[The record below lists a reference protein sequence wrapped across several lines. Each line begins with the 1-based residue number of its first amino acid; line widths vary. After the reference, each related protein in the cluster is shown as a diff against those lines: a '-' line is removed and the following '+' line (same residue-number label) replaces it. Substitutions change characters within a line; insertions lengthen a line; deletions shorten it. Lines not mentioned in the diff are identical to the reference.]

1 MHRLR
6 NNAAHPLTT
15 CVAMCKLHISPFLPK
30 PKMRKQQLL
39 EALVRVTKETC
50 RVSNANA
57 RKLFAML
64 AEMDPTL
71 NLLKAQL
78 CVEGP
83 TIEKT
88 C

>member
-1 MHRLR
+1 MRRIRLQLVWRCANFILVLSCR
-6 NNAAHPLTT
+6 N
-15 CVAMCKLHISPFLPK
+15 
-30 PKMRKQQLL
+30 RKCASSSFWKRWYRA
-39 EALVRVTKETC
+39 ERVTKETC